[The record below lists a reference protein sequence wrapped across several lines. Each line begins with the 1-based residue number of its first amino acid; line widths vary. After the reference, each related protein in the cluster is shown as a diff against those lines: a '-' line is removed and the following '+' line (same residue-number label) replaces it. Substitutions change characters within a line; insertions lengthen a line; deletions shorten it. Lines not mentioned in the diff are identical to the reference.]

1 MRLAEVALDRVR
13 AFRDDMKK
21 LIEGFLKPPSSDA
34 AEQHAPRQWRLCE
47 LLLVAFMR
55 DKVAPSFDPK
65 MVKELKWW
73 KHQCFNP
80 NTNVVESF
88 SDMMIMLKPPVLAEI
103 NFQFR
108 DNQRPNFVSIF
119 AIDWMVKDSQVIP
132 SFTIHEWTKKVVM
145 KWLDDGNTQDAEAF
159 LERAEKFLQKGVKG
173 ESWGARILGKVI
185 QRSQLMLSID
195 APGAAKFKTY
205 ASPDPPS
212 PDWLAEGS
220 DKVGQRVRRAILAE
234 DGETVISYVDGTV
247 VGWLPSHLSDFS
259 SEFTQEPA
267 PLWHIKYDS
276 AELGEED
283 LEEMEVEDAAKA
295 FELDKW
301 CNLDTVM
308 EVSALALAEKEAS
321 STGGVAGSSGVE
333 RVGEN
338 ISRFTR
344 DEMRNTW
351 DAVEA
356 NCVSKAEAMVCH
368 YTDLK
373 SAELIMQPGSP
384 GVRVSTDGQ
393 AGGGFYVVIV
403 PPHEMCWE
411 KYQGGAFRATV
422 GREIWGE
429 KASNVLVEGCD
440 AHKLD
445 VVFLIK
451 VPRAFIA
458 GGRDVPGRPAIRII
472 PLSFLH
478 QHHDGSYYWPKHKV
492 VKCYVLKPDQ
502 EELSP
507 APSERSR
514 ESTEL

>member
-1 MRLAEVALDRVR
+1 
-13 AFRDDMKK
+13 MKK

-55 DKVAPSFDPK
+55 DKVAPSFDPQ

-73 KHQCFNP
+73 KHECFNP

-88 SDMMIMLKPPVLAEI
+88 SDMMMMIKPPVLAEI
-103 NFQFR
+103 NFPFR
-108 DNQRPNFVSIF
+108 DNQKPNFVSIF
-119 AIDWMVKDSQVIP
+119 AIDWMIKDSQVIP

-145 KWLDDGNTQDAEAF
+145 KWLDDGSTEDAEAF
-159 LERAEKFLQKGVKG
+159 LERAEKFLQKGGKG

-185 QRSQLMLSID
+185 QS
-195 APGAAKFKTY
+195 
-205 ASPDPPS
+205 PPS
-212 PDWLAEGS
+212 QEVYWLAEGS

-234 DGETVISYVDGTV
+234 DGETVLSYVDGTV
-247 VGWLPSHLSDFS
+247 VGWLPSHLSDFCS
-259 SEFTQEPA
+259 KFTREPA

-283 LEEMEVEDAAKA
+283 MEEMEVEDAAKA

-308 EVSALALAEKEAS
+308 EVSALALAKKEAS
-321 STGGVAGSSGVE
+321 SGGGGGGSSGVE

-351 DAVEA
+351 DAVA
-356 NCVSKAEAMVCH
+356 ADCVPKSETMVCH

-373 SAELIMQPGSP
+373 SAELILQPGSQ
-384 GVRVSTDGQ
+384 GFRASTAGQ
-393 AGGGFYVVIV
+393 AGGGFYVVVV
-403 PPHEMCWE
+403 PPHEMGWE

-429 KASNVLVEGCD
+429 KASNVLVGGCD
-440 AHKLD
+440 ARKLD
-445 VVFLIK
+445 VVFLIR
-451 VPRAFIA
+451 VPKAWIEHE
-458 GGRDVPGRPAIRII
+458 GGRGVPGRPAIRII
-472 PLSFLH
+472 PLSYLH
-478 QHHDGSYYWPKHKV
+478 QHHDGSYYLQKRKI

-502 EELSP
+502 EELSKMQQDV
-507 APSERSR
+507 AKVMSLRRSPSPSKRSR
-514 ESTEL
+514 ESTDL